1 MKRFKYKVRSANGTI
16 VKGEVEASSDK
27 VAAKILKNKG
37 YIIISI
43 VPKREFIFDI
53 PRKMKNRVSSK
64 DVVNFT
70 RQLST
75 MINAGLPIT
84 ETLLILRNQSTGRM
98 QEVLSEILNDVEGG
112 YSLSSSLSKFPS
124 VFNKTYV
131 ALIKSGEL
139 GGVLDQVLEKLTDS
153 LEKQQDFS
161 GRIKGA
167 MVYPIIIVIGML
179 SVMFIM
185 LVFVIPKLTDLYD
198 QFDAELPWSTKLLMG
213 VSDIASKYWY
223 LVIAG
228 VIILIYAFKLY
239 IKTKS
244 GRKKYDELRL
254 KIPLVG
260 ELQRQ
265 VLLTDLARTLSLMV
279 GSHVS
284 ILESLYI
291 TSEVAGNVVISEAL
305 VDTAK
310 MVEKGFPVAFSFAK
324 HSEAF
329 PQILSQMVSVGEETG
344 KMDEVLAKVARVFEN
359 ESDQK
364 LKAITAAIEPII
376 LIFLGVGVAFLV
388 ISVIMPIYN
397 LTNQL

>member
-1 MKRFKYKVRSANGTI
+1 
-16 VKGEVEASSDK
+16 
-27 VAAKILKNKG
+27 
-37 YIIISI
+37 
-43 VPKREFIFDI
+43 
-53 PRKMKNRVSSK
+53 
-64 DVVNFT
+64 
-70 RQLST
+70 
-75 MINAGLPIT
+75 
-84 ETLLILRNQSTGRM
+84 
-98 QEVLSEILNDVEGG
+98 
-112 YSLSSSLSKFPS
+112 
-124 VFNKTYV
+124 
-131 ALIKSGEL
+131 
-139 GGVLDQVLEKLTDS
+139 
-153 LEKQQDFS
+153 
-161 GRIKGA
+161 
-167 MVYPIIIVIGML
+167 MVYPIIIVFGML
-179 SVMFIM
+179 SVRFIM
-185 LVFVIPKLTDLYD
+185 LIFVIPKLTDLYD

-213 VSDIASKYWY
+213 VSDVASKYWY

-228 VIILIYAFKLY
+228 VIILVYIFKLY

-244 GRKKYDELRL
+244 GRKKYDEIRL

-305 VDTAK
+305 IDTAK

-344 KMDEVLAKVARVFEN
+344 KMDEVLAKVAKVFEN

-376 LIFLGVGVAFLV
+376 LIVLGVGVAFLV

>member
-1 MKRFKYKVRSANGTI
+1 
-16 VKGEVEASSDK
+16 
-27 VAAKILKNKG
+27 
-37 YIIISI
+37 
-43 VPKREFIFDI
+43 
-53 PRKMKNRVSSK
+53 
-64 DVVNFT
+64 
-70 RQLST
+70 

-167 MVYPIIIVIGML
+167 MVYPIIIVFGML

-185 LVFVIPKLTDLYD
+185 LIFVIPKLTDLYD

-213 VSDIASKYWY
+213 VSDVASKYWY

-228 VIILIYAFKLY
+228 VIIFVYAFKLY

-329 PQILSQMVSVGEETG
+329 PQLLSQMVSVGEETG
-344 KMDEVLAKVARVFEN
+344 KMDEVLAKVAKVFEN